1 MAKMME
7 EVLLESGAIK
17 ITPARVV
24 LGSSTYSV
32 ANITSVK
39 ARQDDSLKYGG
50 VVACFVGFIA
60 LALLTATSI
69 ILGILLVAGGVMAIV
84 FGGKTE
90 ILITT
95 GAAESVAFVSRDAK
109 TALEI
114 ASAINLAIMKRSAR

>member
-7 EVLLESGAIK
+7 EVLLESGTIK

-39 ARQDDSLKYGG
+39 ARQDDTLKYGG

-109 TALEI
+109 AALEI